1 MDNKNQKEF
10 MESFEKTLKLCN
22 LNIKS
27 VKINDDNTYV
37 TVTYNNNYQK
47 KINISGNS
55 NLAIID
61 DVVSRLY

>member
-10 MESFEKTLKLCN
+10 IKSFEKTLRLCN
-22 LNIKS
+22 ISIKS

-37 TVTYNNNYQK
+37 IITYNNNYQK